1 MKLTFVTSIKAHAD
15 YVQIFNSHPTKPILA
30 VSSVYR
36 GSAVSLWNTETW
48 ERLLFQPID
57 GRSACYFPNINDTAY
72 MYNDESM
79 YVVNWKEHDVQPRQV
94 RNGEKLLF
102 SNDAGTFIIHF
113 ARGDTTV
120 HIQVVHFLDDT
131 TVIDTVLPWKDIE
144 VQDFNREIIVF
155 VQDNVITFW
164 NAYRGEVVDV
174 QRVPSRSP
182 NVYRTSLNETILYVD
197 AADDSVCVWDVAAQQ
212 EYRFPG
218 CIDSYSLEKHPHEP
232 VICISEYD
240 KRAHL
245 WNYQTN
251 EIVTVDGFGI
261 YPCVAFDP
269 TGNRLF
275 VGDDTGTF
283 FVYAYTGESAYT

>member
-1 MKLTFVTSIKAHAD
+1 MKLTLVTSIKAHED
-15 YVQIFNSHPTKPILA
+15 YVQIFKFHPVDPIVA

-36 GSAVSLWNTETW
+36 GAAVSLWNTETW
-48 ERLLFQPID
+48 ECLLFQPVNK
-57 GRSACYFPNINDTAY
+57 RSNCHFPKTNDTAY
-72 MYNDESM
+72 IYNDKSM

-113 ARGDTTV
+113 TTGDRVV
-120 HIQVVHFLDDT
+120 HVQVVHLLDGT
-131 TVIDTVLPWKDIE
+131 IVVDTVLPWKDIA
-144 VQDFNREIIVF
+144 VQDISGEIVVF
-155 VQDNVITFW
+155 VQGNVITFW

-174 QRVPSRSP
+174 QRVPSP
-182 NVYRTSLNETILYVD
+182 FPGVEITVMDVAIVYTASDER
-197 AADDSVCVWDVAAQQ
+197 VCVWDVAAQQ
-212 EYRFPG
+212 EYQCPELL
-218 CIDSYSLEKHPHEP
+218 DTYAVAKHPHEP
-232 VICISEYD
+232 VVCISEYD

-251 EIVTVDGFGI
+251 EIVTVNGFGI

-269 TGNRLF
+269 AGNRLF